1 MTSRFL
7 ASRRQV
13 LQLLGLTFGSAAIG
27 APATHEAFGNRLV
40 AGHDLTV
47 AAGRLIAHRG
57 SAAVIGAHYLAQ
69 FEGESSSEVLEK
81 AIREDM
87 PAGGKLIDERS
98 LLARIRMD
106 FEQGEIVTL
115 QGWML
120 SRTEARLCALLS
132 L

>member
-1 MTSRFL
+1 MKSRFL

-13 LQLLGLTFGSAAIG
+13 LEFLGSTLVSTAIG
-27 APATHEAFGNRLV
+27 AAAASASVGTRPAGL
-40 AGHDLTV
+40 DLTL
-47 AAGRLIAHRG
+47 AARRLFAHRA

-69 FEGESSSEVLEK
+69 FDEESSAQALEE
-81 AIREDM
+81 AIRQGM
-87 PAGGKLIDERS
+87 PASGKRVDEQS
-98 LLARIRMD
+98 LLARIQKD
-106 FEQGEIVTL
+106 FEHGDVVKL